1 MSSTRRYITDEQG
14 ERIGV
19 LLDLDEYQ
27 QLTSL
32 PPDSEILVGL
42 SEAELQALARSAP
55 APGSKSP

>member
-27 QLTSL
+27 QLTRFS

-42 SEAELQALARSAP
+42 SEAEL
-55 APGSKSP
+55 